1 LAVKSFNLSGEKH
14 DLLSFVAAFLAA
26 LSSTL
31 LLQVK
36 GTFVTIIYR
45 DLFQEVPL
53 SFRTQSKSYPQQQ
66 PK

>member
-1 LAVKSFNLSGEKH
+1 MIYCL
-14 DLLSFVAAFLAA
+14 FVAAFLAA